1 MSAMDDD
8 DLLRKVAAEL
18 GRTIEEAREQVRIA
32 REIREQAQLKLSM
45 TDEEWREFIKDARQR
60 LTEAEAFGL
69 DLMTYIEMS
78 EGEGRA

>member
-45 TDEEWREFIKDARQR
+45 TERRVAR
-60 LTEAEAFGL
+60 
-69 DLMTYIEMS
+69 IHK
-78 EGEGRA
+78 GRAPKAD